1 MLKLIGFSNDEMNNL
16 FAHSRNSYLRM
27 VNGEQRNIAEEEVT
41 NLDVDVLSTT
51 IEKEIEPE

>member
-16 FAHSRNSYLRM
+16 FAHSCNSYLWM
-27 VNGEQRNIAEEEVT
+27 VNGEQRNIAEKEVT